1 MQISTQNSL
10 SKMIYLKLPDILEI
24 HKDLIERYG
33 GTEGVRDLGQ
43 IEAALFRPQTGYYED
58 IIQQAS
64 ALWES
69 LSQNHGFIDGN
80 KRIAFASVYTFLS
93 LNQMEITASSENVW
107 TFLSSLYEKGV
118 FSFENLEPW
127 LRKNTKVSEE

>member
-1 MQISTQNSL
+1 
-10 SKMIYLKLPDILEI
+10 MIYLELQDILKI
-24 HKDLIERYG
+24 HEDLLIRYG
-33 GTEGVRDLGQ
+33 GTKGVRDLGQ

-93 LNQMEITASSENVW
+93 LNQIEITASSEEVW
-107 TFLSSLYEKGV
+107 RFLSSLYENGG
-118 FSFENLEPW
+118 FSFDNLEPW
-127 LRKNTKVSEE
+127 LRQNTQVSKK

>member
-1 MQISTQNSL
+1 
-10 SKMIYLKLPDILEI
+10 MIYLELQDILEI

-33 GTEGVRDLGQ
+33 GTKGVRDLGQ

-93 LNQMEITASSENVW
+93 LNQIEITASSEKVW
-107 TFLSSLYEKGV
+107 AFLSSLYEKGG

-127 LRKNTKVSEE
+127 LRKNTKASPD